1 MRLHYR
7 TQHCMWWLCLH
18 LFHVASLVKIRRRLE
33 NFARPAAGS
42 MQPHSL
48 EGQKGLEKGF
58 GTCPMAWGLAGGFMP
73 VRDVDYPFTLLTRGM
88 WYAPKVVG
96 AGRQRQFAC

>member
-1 MRLHYR
+1 MR
-7 TQHCMWWLCLH
+7 
-18 LFHVASLVKIRRRLE
+18 I
-33 NFARPAAGS
+33 AAAL

-58 GTCPMAWGLAGGFMP
+58 GTCPMAWGIAGGGVMP
-73 VRDVDYPFTLLTRGM
+73 VKFVEYPFTLLTRGM

-96 AGRQRQFAC
+96 RAGRRRDANCWLEI